1 MESTLQEWHLQK
13 EKKNDYQ
20 ASLGSSEAKRRL
32 LHKNKKKN
40 QLMKKNI
47 GMVITS
53 EMNNSQFEVLM

>member
-1 MESTLQEWHLQK
+1 MQK
-13 EKKNDYQ
+13 AKKSDYQ

-47 GMVITS
+47 GMLSIIRELLS
-53 EMNNSQFEVLM
+53 IRGINIFYR